1 MKIITQFLMISFLAV
16 FLCTS
21 NSMANTYTYKDVYS
35 NWPGHSQNV
44 VPPNGY
50 NVDDDVI
57 GTPLVGTMVVDT
69 VDSSGVEY
77 LASVKID
84 VVSRQ
89 SPDYL
94 FINNKGDWETWDYL
108 IKYDNTQTW
117 TMWKVPE
124 TYNYDI
130 VDHTGARNGHPF
142 SIEGLDTPVNYLTD
156 IGYSGSSLAYTFSS
170 VVDNRI
176 ALSEEGWTIGYSPW
190 CANDVTLGGS
200 APVPEP
206 ATMLLFGSGLIG
218 LAGFGRRR
226 LLRRA

>member
-1 MKIITQFLMISFLAV
+1 MKKITQFLMLSFLAV
-16 FLCTS
+16 FLCTT
-21 NSMANTYTYKDVYS
+21 NSMANTYTYEDVYS
-35 NWPGHSQNV
+35 NWPGHD
-44 VPPNGY
+44 
-50 NVDDDVI
+50 VDPSDTI
-57 GTPLVGTMVVDT
+57 GTPMVGDMNVYTEVVGDT
-69 VDSSGVEY
+69 EY
-77 LASVKID
+77 LESVTID

-89 SPDYL
+89 NPDYL
-94 FINNKGDWETWDYL
+94 FINNEGDWETWDYL
-108 IKYDNTQTW
+108 IKYDNTQPW

-142 SIEGLDTPVNYLTD
+142 SIKELSTIVTYLAGID
-156 IGYSGSSLAYTFSS
+156 YNNNLLAYTFTHDI
-170 VVDNRI
+170 V
-176 ALSEEGWTIGYSPW
+176 LSEGWTIGYSPW

-226 LLRRA
+226 FLKRA